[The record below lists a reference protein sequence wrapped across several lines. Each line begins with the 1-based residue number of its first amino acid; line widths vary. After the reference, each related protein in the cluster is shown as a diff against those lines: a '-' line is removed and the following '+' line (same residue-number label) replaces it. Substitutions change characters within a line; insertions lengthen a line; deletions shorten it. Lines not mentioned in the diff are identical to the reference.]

1 MTVQEKE
8 NGGRPSLFQRQLEQS
23 ALRQIVLLV
32 VVGCIL
38 FCVSLFGL
46 NYLNQQLTTNEHLD
60 FLEERFCRVYDSTAQ
75 YLLDDATQEIFVSAL
90 QSNGSTSEL
99 SYAIS
104 KQNATSEVRFNLILS
119 TVDQT
124 IVYSSFAAEA
134 LNLHRTEYNKIVS
147 ANTLGYQ
154 GELYYAVYYLTG
166 SYSDYV
172 ISTPVYQGDTL
183 LGVATIYL
191 DGSEWGGILSEYQY
205 DCILTTQKG
214 NIIYCSRESLLPDRN
229 TNTFRGLESLGD
241 SIDTSQ
247 YHVEVSSALDGA
259 VMIYSFLYA
268 PGNTIYLTVGLLTI
282 VCLGAIWFT
291 MFLRLSKSIAAKTG
305 TSVEALVDELRIIR
319 QGDNTHV
326 IHLDTGDEFEEIAK
340 QVNRMVS
347 SINELNQ
354 HNTDLLQLNSLIEMR
369 NLQAQINPHFI
380 YNTLENIKYITCTDP
395 ELAADLIQRFT
406 NILRYSID
414 NTRQDVHLSQDI
426 RYIRDYVEIQRTRF
440 GARFT
445 CTMDIAPDCYP
456 CRVPKLLL
464 QPLLENSIK
473 YGFQHRMEL
482 AVGVRGY
489 RQGDYLI
496 LTIEDN
502 GPGLE
507 PQAMAELQ
515 SRIVQET
522 ISTTHNGLQNL
533 CRRILLEYGASS
545 GLYIDSQPG
554 QSFTVTAKL
563 LQEEGAYVSD
573 STGGG

>member
-1 MTVQEKE
+1 MV
-8 NGGRPSLFQRQLEQS
+8 GRDQNQGSTSLFQRQLEQS
-23 ALRQIVLLV
+23 ALRKIVLLV

-38 FCVSLFGL
+38 FCASLFGL
-46 NYLNQQLTTNEHLD
+46 NYLNQQLISNEHLD
-60 FLEERFCRVYDSTAQ
+60 FLEESFCRIYDETAD
-75 YLLDDATQEIFVSAL
+75 YLLADVTQEILVSAL
-90 QSNGSTSEL
+90 LANGPANEL
-99 SYAIS
+99 AYSIS

-119 TVDQT
+119 TVDQKV
-124 IVYSSFAAEA
+124 VYSTFSTEA
-134 LNLHRTEYNKIVS
+134 MNLHRTAYNKIVA
-147 ANTLGYQ
+147 ANTLNGQ
-154 GELYYAVYYLTG
+154 GELYKSVYYLTG
-166 SYSDYV
+166 SYSEYV
-172 ISTPVYQGDTL
+172 ISTPVYQGEKL
-183 LGVATIYL
+183 LGTATIYL
-191 DGSEWGGILSEYQY
+191 DGSEWGAILSEYQY
-205 DCILTTQKG
+205 DCILTNQKG
-214 NIIYCSRESLLPDRN
+214 SIIYCSRESLLPDRN

-241 SIDTSQ
+241 GIETDQ
-247 YHVEVSSALDGA
+247 YHVGVSSTLDGE
-259 VMIYSFLYA
+259 VMVYSFLYT
-268 PGNTIYLTVGLLTI
+268 PENTIYITVGLLTI

-291 MFLRLSKSIAAKTG
+291 LFLRLSQSIAAKTG
-305 TSVEALVDELRIIR
+305 TSVEALVDELRVIR

-326 IHLDTGDEFEEIAK
+326 ISLDTGDEFEEIAK
-340 QVNRMVS
+340 QINRMVS

-354 HNTDLLQLNSLIEMR
+354 HNTELLQLNSLIEMR

-395 ELAADLIQRFT
+395 ELAAELIQRFT

-414 NTRQDVHLSQDI
+414 NTRQDVPLGEDINYIQD
-426 RYIRDYVEIQRTRF
+426 YLEIQRTRF
-440 GARFT
+440 GARFA
-445 CTMDIAPDCYP
+445 CTMDMTPDCYP

-482 AVGVRGY
+482 TVKVRGY

-515 SRIVQET
+515 HRIVQET

-533 CRRILLEYGASS
+533 CRRIILEYGASS
-545 GLYIDSQPG
+545 GLYIDSVPG
-554 QSFTVTAKL
+554 ESFAVTAKL
-563 LQEEGAYVSD
+563 RQEEGDYVSG